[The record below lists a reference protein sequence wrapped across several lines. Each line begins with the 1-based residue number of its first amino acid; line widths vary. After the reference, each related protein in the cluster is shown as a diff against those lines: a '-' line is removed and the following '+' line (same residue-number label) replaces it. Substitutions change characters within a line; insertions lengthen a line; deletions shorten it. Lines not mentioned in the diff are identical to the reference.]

1 MSRLAKHPVKLPQG
15 VTAAV
20 SGRKVTVKGK
30 LGELT
35 LALVDGIDVLQK
47 DGGLS
52 FELKNDSDRLTRN
65 MWGTTRALVS
75 SMVKGVSQGYEKK
88 LQLEG
93 VGYRANM
100 QGKKLVLQLGF
111 SHDIEYPV
119 PVGIEI
125 KCPKQTEIEITGF
138 DKHKVGQVAA
148 EIYRMR
154 PPEPYK
160 GKGIR
165 YAGQRVR
172 RKEGKKK

>member
-15 VTAAV
+15 VTAAIA
-20 SGRKVTVKGK
+20 GRKVTIKGK
-30 LGELT
+30 LGELS
-35 LALVDGIDVLQK
+35 LALVDGVNVLQK
-47 DGGLS
+47 DGELT
-52 FELKNDSDRLTRN
+52 FELKNENDRLTRD
-65 MWGTTRALVS
+65 MWGTTRALIS
-75 SMVKGVSQGYEKK
+75 SMVKGVSVGYSKK
-88 LQLEG
+88 LELEG

-111 SHDIEYPV
+111 SHDVEFAV
-119 PVGIEI
+119 PAGIEI
-125 KCPKQTEIEITGF
+125 KCPKQTEIEISGF
-138 DKHKVGQVAA
+138 DKHRVGQVAA

-165 YAGQRVR
+165 YTGQRIL

>member
-15 VTAAV
+15 VTAAIA
-20 SGRKVTVKGK
+20 GRKVTVKGK
-30 LGELT
+30 LGELSLT
-35 LALVDGIDVLQK
+35 VRDGIDVLQK

-52 FELKNDSDRLTRN
+52 FELKNDKDRLTHD

-75 SMVKGVSQGYEKK
+75 SMVKGVSEGYAKK
-88 LQLEG
+88 LELEG

-100 QGKKLVLQLGF
+100 QGRKLILQLGF
-111 SHDIEYPV
+111 SHDVEFPV
-119 PVGIEI
+119 PQGIEI
-125 KCPKQTEIEITGF
+125 KCPKQTEIEISGF

-165 YAGQRVR
+165 YAGQHIR